1 MTVALKLVTIVA
13 EEVIAPKLAED
24 LMRLGASG
32 YTMTEAHGQGSR
44 GKRLGRVGEVNMRI
58 EAIVNPDVADAIFRH
73 LAAQYFP
80 RYATIAWLS
89 DVAVM
94 RGEKYV

>member
-58 EAIVNPDVADAIFRH
+58 EAVVSAAVAEAILER
-73 LAAQYFP
+73 LAAHYFP
-80 RYATIAWLS
+80 RYATIAWVG